1 MNVHLPADLKQML
14 DVIETQGLMRKA
26 WEALQEIAALKRAFL
41 LQPMQARF
49 LWSLA
54 QGGYESA
61 AMLVSAWQDCAQSEK
76 AVSVHMRRLRV
87 ALASSGIVIEC
98 EWGLGFRIRPRDLQ
112 LIRNVMAKGRQEAGL

>member
-1 MNVHLPADLKQML
+1 MNFYAPVTVPQMRDAMAAREL
-14 DVIETQGLMRKA
+14 LNAARVA
-26 WEALQEIAALKRAFL
+26 VQEVAALKRAFL

-61 AMLVSAWQDCAQSEK
+61 AMLVSTWQECAQREK
-76 AVSVHMRRLRV
+76 AVSVHMARLRV

-98 EWGLGFRIRPRDLQ
+98 EWGLGFRIRPRDLPA
-112 LIRNVMAKGRQEAGL
+112 IRDIMAKGREEATR